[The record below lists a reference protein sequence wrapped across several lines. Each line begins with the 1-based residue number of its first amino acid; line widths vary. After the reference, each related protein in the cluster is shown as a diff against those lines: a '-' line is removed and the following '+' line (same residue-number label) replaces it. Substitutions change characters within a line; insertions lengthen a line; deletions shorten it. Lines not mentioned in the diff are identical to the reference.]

1 MSDNNKVLEVK
12 NQDSKK
18 NEKKVYTAKKLS
30 DEEIHDYLKGSILIP
45 RSQWKDLYD
54 NSNISYIKNDGG
66 FVKSGFIKLIYNK
79 DDEDY
84 IRYGSKL
91 DRYNNDKYYK
101 EFTVKFSNIKDLYKK
116 IDKSAIIE
124 YKLIKDNI
132 KNSLSTFT
140 EELTRLDD
148 KVNDLSIKINKLDEN
163 HIKIVKLIKT
173 LHHIKSLD
181 DIKNISK

>member
-1 MSDNNKVLEVK
+1 MSDKNKEL
-12 NQDSKK
+12 DIDK
-18 NEKKVYTAKKLS
+18 NEKKVYKATKLS
-30 DEEIHDYLKGSILIP
+30 DDEIIEYLKGSILVP
-45 RSQWKDLYD
+45 KNQWKDLYD

-101 EFTVKFSNIKDLYKK
+101 EFTVKFSNIKELYKK
-116 IDKSAIIE
+116 IDNSAIME
-124 YKLIKDNI
+124 YKLIKENV
-132 KNSLSTFT
+132 KNTLSNFT

-148 KVNDLSIKINKLDEN
+148 KVNELNEKIIKLDEN
-163 HIKIVKLIKT
+163 NKKIVKVLIK
-173 LHHIKSLD
+173 LRSIKSID
-181 DIKNISK
+181 DIKNII

>member
-1 MSDNNKVLEVK
+1 MSDKNKELDNKV
-12 NQDSKK
+12 
-18 NEKKVYTAKKLS
+18 EKKTIYKNKKLS
-30 DEEIHDYLKGSILIP
+30 DDEIAEYLKGSILVP
-45 RSQWKDLYD
+45 KSQWKDLYD

-116 IDKSAIIE
+116 IDNSAIME
-124 YKLIKDNI
+124 YKLIKENI
-132 KNSLSTFT
+132 KNTLSNFT
-140 EELTRLDD
+140 DELTRLDD
-148 KVNDLSIKINKLDEN
+148 KVNEMNEKIIKLDEN
-163 HIKIVKLIKT
+163 HVKIVKLIKK
-173 LHHIKSLD
+173 LHNINSLD
-181 DIKNISK
+181 DIKNYTK

>member
-1 MSDNNKVLEVK
+1 MSDKNKELDNNA
-12 NQDSKK
+12 
-18 NEKKVYTAKKLS
+18 EKKTAYKSKKLS
-30 DEEIHDYLKGSILIP
+30 DEEIAEYLKGSILVP
-45 RSQWKDLYD
+45 KYQWKDLYD

-101 EFTVKFSNIKDLYKK
+101 EFTVKFSNIKALYKK
-116 IDKSAIIE
+116 IDNSAIME
-124 YKLIKDNI
+124 YKLIKENI
-132 KNSLSTFT
+132 KNTLSNFT

-148 KVNDLSIKINKLDEN
+148 KVNDMNEKIIKLDEN
-163 HIKIVKLIKT
+163 HVKIVKLIKK
-173 LHHIKSLD
+173 LHNISSLD
-181 DIKNISK
+181 DLKNYSK